1 MFQLNR
7 FSYNFSIISV
17 FLFDLLFFVFLVDGK
32 FSDWT
37 SGACKTNKGDTCGVG
52 KKGTLKRTRTC
63 TSPKPQYGGK
73 DCEGENETIEE
84 CTLEPCPRN
93 IAQYEICFFI
103 ENNLNYKQVFKFF
116 NLYFYIYSRLCEWRM
131 PK

>member
-1 MFQLNR
+1 MSKYFLCPCFNEIDFLR
-7 FSYNFSIISV
+7 INSSITLV
-17 FLFDLLFFVFLVDGK
+17 FLFDRLFFIILVDGK

-103 ENNLNYKQVFKFF
+103 ENNLN
-116 NLYFYIYSRLCEWRM
+116 
-131 PK
+131 

>member
-1 MFQLNR
+1 MESVRDLHLSSKTVSINHVQVFSFSIFQLNG
-7 FSYNFSIISV
+7 FSYSIILV
-17 FLFDLLFFVFLVDGK
+17 FSFDLLFFAFLVDGK

-63 TSPKPQYGGK
+63 TSPKPQFGGK

-93 IAQYEICFFI
+93 ATRKMF
-103 ENNLNYKQVFKFF
+103 
-116 NLYFYIYSRLCEWRM
+116 LYC
-131 PK
+131 